1 MAGTIEKRGENS
13 WRLTYINGINAD
25 GKQIRYRK
33 TVKAKSPR
41 EVEKLLA
48 LMIAEIEQGQF
59 INTKKLTFADFVTRW
74 FKDYGEN
81 NLAPKTLHRY
91 KQLFDSR
98 ILPALGHY
106 KIEQIKPVHIL
117 EFYNTLINEGTRLD
131 GRPGKISEQT
141 VLYHHRVIS
150 AVLQDAVEWQV
161 IPYNPA
167 KRVKPPKVKKT
178 QGKYYDEEQTATLL
192 HAVENEAFDY
202 RVILVL
208 AISTGLRRGEL
219 MGLEWSDIDF
229 EKLTLTVR
237 QVSQYIPGKGIFTKE
252 PKNETSKRTVSL
264 PLSVVSLVKDYRK
277 EWAENRL
284 KIADLWQGSDRLFV
298 TWDGNPMHP
307 DTVSKWFPKFL
318 KKHHLPSIPFHGL
331 RHTAATLLIK
341 EGLHA
346 KTISSRLGHSNINTT
361 MNIYGHAL
369 KSADKEAA
377 DKLNHIFTVN
387 MKRRA

>member
-13 WRLTYINGINAD
+13 WRLTVAGGMDAE
-25 GKQIRYRK
+25 GKQIRMRK
-33 TVKAKSPR
+33 TVNAKSQR
-41 EVEKLLA
+41 EAEKLLA
-48 LMIAEIEQGQF
+48 LMIAEVEQGQF
-59 INTKKLTFADFVTRW
+59 TNTKNLTFTDFIARW
-74 FKDYGEN
+74 IKDYGLN

-91 KQLFDSR
+91 KQLFDTR
-98 ILPALGHY
+98 IIPALGHY
-106 KIEQIKPVHIL
+106 KIEHIKPAHLL

-131 GRPGKISEQT
+131 GRPGKISDRT

-167 KRVKPPKVKKT
+167 KRVKPPKVIKT
-178 QGKYYDEEQTATLL
+178 QGKYYDEEQTAALL
-192 HAVENEAFDY
+192 QAAENEAFDY

-264 PLSVVSLVKDYRK
+264 PLSVVSLVKEYRK
-277 EWAENRL
+277 EWAENRIR
-284 KIADLWQGSDRLFV
+284 IADLWQGSDRLFV
-298 TWDGNPMHP
+298 TWDGKPMHP
-307 DTVSKWFPKFL
+307 DTISKWFPKFL
-318 KKHHLPSIPFHGL
+318 KRHGLPPLPFHGL

-377 DKLNHIFTVN
+377 DKIDHIFSGNINRQT
-387 MKRRA
+387 